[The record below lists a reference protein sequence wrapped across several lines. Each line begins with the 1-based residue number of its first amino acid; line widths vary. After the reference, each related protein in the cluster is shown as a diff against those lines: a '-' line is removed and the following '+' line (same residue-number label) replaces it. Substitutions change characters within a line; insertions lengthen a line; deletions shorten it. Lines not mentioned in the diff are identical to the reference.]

1 MTYSEASGLAISDL
15 ATIEVKLY
23 LGVHREEGASSL
35 NSYHLNMA
43 IYVQKPTL
51 VGSVLRVRKVN
62 SFVSISYYVA
72 LAVGPDV
79 GFHSNRPRWVQGY
92 IMHGH

>member
-1 MTYSEASGLAISDL
+1 MTCSEASGLAISDL

-43 IYVQKPTL
+43 IYVQK
-51 VGSVLRVRKVN
+51 
-62 SFVSISYYVA
+62 
-72 LAVGPDV
+72 LAHPCELCAEGEEKLILLSP
-79 GFHSNRPRWVQGY
+79 FLTT
-92 IMHGH
+92 